1 MEGGSQTHGWL
12 AGQPAGQPTMYLAS
26 PMHFESIL
34 MVLVYYWIWGVF
46 GSVGTI
52 FFIMARIFLTGGI
65 FFMTGCHLIMRRS
78 CITPKHPNHPNPIPW
93 TQQNQR
99 KQQYT
104 CLFEKANVKNT
115 KSNRDTVRLPPTIPS
130 SRDLAAAW
138 HLLFATWHF
147 FVCHLAVFVCHL
159 AIFVCH
165 LLLSFCHLT
174 FFVCHL
180 AVFVCHLTAF
190 VCHLPFFLS
199 ATWKFLSAT

>member
-1 MEGGSQTHGWL
+1 MYQKCATVIKKRAPPIHPHALGGHPLGSL
-12 AGQPAGQPTMYLAS
+12 FNPTRTLK
-26 PMHFESIL
+26 L
-34 MVLVYYWIWGVF
+34 KLLG
-46 GSVGTI
+46 
-52 FFIMARIFLTGGI
+52 
-65 FFMTGCHLIMRRS
+65 
-78 CITPKHPNHPNPIPW
+78 KNP
-93 TQQNQR
+93 

-104 CLFEKANVKNT
+104 CLFGKANVKNT

-190 VCHLPFFLS
+190 VCHLPFFVCHLEALS
-199 ATWKFLSAT
+199 AT